1 METATLATNL
11 NFVWVMVCAA
21 LVFLMQAGFMCLE
34 AGLAAAKHSI
44 NVAIKNLA
52 DFVIAAILFWM
63 VGFGI
68 MFGDTQGGWFG
79 WGDFFINVDDPWR
92 LAFFVF
98 QAVFVGTAA
107 TIDSGAIA
115 GRAKFRTYL
124 IISGLISAVIYPVFG
139 HWAWGGLLHDQAGWL
154 EARGFKDFAGST
166 VVHSV
171 GGWTA
176 LVGVMV
182 VGPRIGKF
190 KEDGTPQ
197 RLPPHSMTMAVL
209 GAFILFFGW
218 FGFNCGSTLEATPDI
233 AIIAMNTLIAACF
246 ACLAASAISWVL
258 SPLKRPEVEMVTNGL
273 LGGLVGITAG
283 CAFVD
288 TMGAMWIGLGAGVV
302 VYIGIELMEKVFKLD
317 DVVGAVSVHGFCG
330 AWGTLA
336 LGLLILPEHLG
347 ELSRFDQIS
356 VQFLGVLV
364 CFLWTFGVAFLV
376 IKGIDITTGGM
387 RVSREDEIR
396 GLNVAEHGF
405 RMSHLDAIEAM
416 HYIGKTGDLSKRVE
430 IEIGTEMGEVAM
442 TFNDMLDKIEDVVR
456 VTNNVAHGDLSR
468 SVEPKSAH
476 DVLGHSVNDMVNSLR
491 DFVQRIESVSGGL
504 SGSVA
509 NLDASSQDL
518 HDANQDLTAS
528 IEEVVSNVAQA
539 IELAKTMSGHAGEG
553 SDSVRQTRAD
563 LDAIREVLLK
573 LNGQIQTL
581 DGESEQISQ
590 FTSRI
595 HKIANQ
601 TNLLALNAAVEAARA
616 GEHGRG
622 FAVVADEVKTL
633 SGSSAKAAQ
642 EIESLLHRIR
652 GSMGE
657 AIAASQETDASSKN
671 MAENTARALSE
682 SFANISR
689 SVNAMAEMMST
700 IESATQR
707 QDHSSLR
714 SRDAVEQIGNIGRQM
729 RDDAQQLLDV
739 LTFFRA
745 AAAAPSG

>member
-1 METATLATNL
+1 
-11 NFVWVMVCAA
+11 
-21 LVFLMQAGFMCLE
+21 
-34 AGLAAAKHSI
+34 
-44 NVAIKNLA
+44 
-52 DFVIAAILFWM
+52 
-63 VGFGI
+63 
-68 MFGDTQGGWFG
+68 
-79 WGDFFINVDDPWR
+79 
-92 LAFFVF
+92 
-98 QAVFVGTAA
+98 
-107 TIDSGAIA
+107 
-115 GRAKFRTYL
+115 
-124 IISGLISAVIYPVFG
+124 
-139 HWAWGGLLHDQAGWL
+139 
-154 EARGFKDFAGST
+154 
-166 VVHSV
+166 
-171 GGWTA
+171 
-176 LVGVMV
+176 
-182 VGPRIGKF
+182 
-190 KEDGTPQ
+190 
-197 RLPPHSMTMAVL
+197 
-209 GAFILFFGW
+209 
-218 FGFNCGSTLEATPDI
+218 
-233 AIIAMNTLIAACF
+233 
-246 ACLAASAISWVL
+246 
-258 SPLKRPEVEMVTNGL
+258 
-273 LGGLVGITAG
+273 
-283 CAFVD
+283 
-288 TMGAMWIGLGAGVV
+288 
-302 VYIGIELMEKVFKLD
+302 
-317 DVVGAVSVHGFCG
+317 
-330 AWGTLA
+330 
-336 LGLLILPEHLG
+336 
-347 ELSRFDQIS
+347 
-356 VQFLGVLV
+356 
-364 CFLWTFGVAFLV
+364 
-376 IKGIDITTGGM
+376 
-387 RVSREDEIR
+387 
-396 GLNVAEHGF
+396 
-405 RMSHLDAIEAM
+405 M

-442 TFNDMLDKIEDVVR
+442 TFNDMLDKIEEVVR

-509 NLDASSQDL
+509 NLDASSHDL

-573 LNGQIQTL
+573 LNGQIQAL
-581 DGESEQISQ
+581 DEESEQISQ

-642 EIESLLHRIR
+642 EIESLVHRIR

-657 AIAASQETDASSKN
+657 AIAASQETDASSQN

-689 SVNAMAEMMST
+689 SVNDMAEMMST

-714 SRDAVEQIGNIGRQM
+714 TRDAVEQIGNIGRQM